1 MPRLL
6 FAICLV
12 PLATPLVAQKELFV
26 PVSDVSFTITSEKA
40 DNSAGDQIVVRY
52 QITNISNHP
61 LYVPRGFQATA
72 CLEKGGAPHI
82 RGWFEDRTGRHFTP
96 GYGVSCAGTPGAPP
110 PTIIQRMN
118 GAAVLLGPGENLKG
132 QLQLNPAMFRLPPG
146 AYRIKAILTGWQ
158 SDKFTDAERAELEQ
172 MGNPF
177 LEGETPAST
186 VVSLH

>member
-1 MPRLL
+1 
-6 FAICLV
+6 
-12 PLATPLVAQKELFV
+12 
-26 PVSDVSFTITSEKA
+26 
-40 DNSAGDQIVVRY
+40 
-52 QITNISNHP
+52 
-61 LYVPRGFQATA
+61 
-72 CLEKGGAPHI
+72 
-82 RGWFEDRTGRHFTP
+82 
-96 GYGVSCAGTPGAPP
+96 
-110 PTIIQRMN
+110 MN